1 MSRTVIALIE
11 DYDAAMAECKR
22 LVPEGPAEMGRWA
35 TEQLLNVLLL
45 DEQDEACR
53 AGWYE
58 RTPERRDQRNGFY
71 DRRLRTKMGPLEL
84 RMPRSRSGGFRS
96 KLVPRFKQVAPELD
110 EGIGQL
116 YRKGVSTRSV
126 GPLLEVLYGAGVS
139 ASKVSRVTR
148 ALDAE
153 LRRFQSRPVEDRWRC
168 LVLDGV
174 YLSVKKAQGADDRP
188 LLVAYGID
196 ENLRR
201 EVIDFRL
208 AQSESEAAWTM
219 FLTSL
224 QMRGLTGERLELVVT
239 DGAAGLIKAIEM
251 VYPLVARQRCWVHM
265 MRNVVAACPKR
276 LAKEV
281 AQAAREIYLAPTRR
295 AAIDKFKELK
305 RRYGRL
311 VPRAVAKI
319 EHALDE
325 LLAFFGCEPGL
336 WRAFR
341 TTNGIERLFV
351 ELRRRQRPIG
361 CLPDAAA
368 ARRLAFA
375 VFDTYNARRHR
386 VRPDKETQAVLA
398 A

>member
-1 MSRTVIALIE
+1 MSRTVIALVE
-11 DYDAAMAECKR
+11 DYGAAMAECKR
-22 LVPEGPAEMGRWA
+22 LLADGPAEMGRWA
-35 TEQLLNVLLL
+35 TEQLLNAVLL
-45 DEQDEACR
+45 DEQDDACR

-71 DRRLRTKMGPLEL
+71 ARTLRTKMGPLEL
-84 RMPRSRSGGFRS
+84 RVPRSRSGGFRS
-96 KLVPRFKQVAPELD
+96 KLVPRFKQVAPELN

-126 GPLLEVLYGAGVS
+126 GPLLEVLFGGGVS
-139 ASKVSRVTR
+139 ASKVSQVTGE
-148 ALDAE
+148 LDAE
-153 LRRFQSRPVEDRWRC
+153 LRRVQTRPLEDRWRC

-174 YLSVKKAQGADDRP
+174 YLSVKKAQGADNRP

-196 ENLRR
+196 KNLRR
-201 EVIDFRL
+201 EVIDFRV
-208 AQSESEAAWTM
+208 AQRESEAAWTM

-224 QMRGLTGERLELVVT
+224 QMRGLLGERLEIIIT
-239 DGAAGLIKAIEM
+239 DGAKGLIRAIEM

-295 AAIDKFKELK
+295 AAIDKFKDLK
-305 RRYGRL
+305 ARYGRL

-325 LLAFFGCEPGL
+325 LLAFFGCEPGVR
-336 WRAFR
+336 RAFR

-375 VFDTYNARRHR
+375 VFDTYNARQHR
-386 VRPDKETQAVLA
+386 LKPDKKTHAALA